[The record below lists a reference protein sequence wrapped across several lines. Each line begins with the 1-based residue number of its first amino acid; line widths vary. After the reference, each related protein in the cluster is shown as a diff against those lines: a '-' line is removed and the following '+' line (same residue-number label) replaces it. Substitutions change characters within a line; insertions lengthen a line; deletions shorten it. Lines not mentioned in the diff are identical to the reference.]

1 MAVEVA
7 LAMLHRDGRWL
18 MQLRDEIPTIVAPG
32 CWGLFGGHLDMGETA
47 EQALRRELL
56 EEISWQPTVVEL
68 VMLHHIHRRTA
79 HVFLSELSVPLEQ
92 LQLLEGQDMALVS
105 PEDLLAGS
113 IWSRRL
119 GSHRPLADGLL
130 EVMQHVLTWQG

>member
-1 MAVEVA
+1 MALEVS

-18 MQLRDEIPTIVAPG
+18 MQLRDAIPTIVAPG
-32 CWGLFGGHLDMGETA
+32 CWGLFGGHLDPGETP

-68 VMLHHIHRRTA
+68 VMVHHIHRRTA
-79 HVFLSELSVPLEQ
+79 HVFRAELSVPLEQ
-92 LQLLEGQDMALVS
+92 LKLLEGQDLALVS
-105 PEDLLAGS
+105 AEDLLAGS

-119 GSHRPLADGLL
+119 GSHRSLADGLL
-130 EVMQHVLTWQG
+130 EVVRHVLTRHE